1 MGTHAFMEFGLA
13 IGASYVLKK
22 CRFNRIYCNPKMNIA
37 THVSRDN
44 LTVSHLKIA
53 NIQQEP

>member
-1 MGTHAFMEFGLA
+1 MDNHASMGCGLA

-22 CRFNRIYCNPKMNIA
+22 CWFNRIYCNPNLNIA

-53 NIQQEP
+53 NIQQKT

>member
-1 MGTHAFMEFGLA
+1 MKSGLA

-22 CRFNRIYCNPKMNIA
+22 CWFNRIYYNPNLNIA

-44 LTVSHLKIA
+44 LTVSHFKIA
-53 NIQQEP
+53 NIQQKP